1 MKARFGTGTESDFAA
16 TLIQKESWIKTRVT
30 EQNSAEILE
39 LGKNLSNV
47 ERNQIVM
54 RHSITAGGILL
65 IDEYLDMQ
73 EYPYVDLRF
82 EPGLYIKYH

>member
-39 LGKNLSNV
+39 LRQKTY
-47 ERNQIVM
+47 QM
-54 RHSITAGGILL
+54 
-65 IDEYLDMQ
+65 
-73 EYPYVDLRF
+73 
-82 EPGLYIKYH
+82 